1 LGTHN
6 IEIDSSKQ
14 CNRCGESGAAFGEGK
29 TRGLCLAC
37 INKDLKAEL
46 KKDRITTEI
55 LQEMAGDIEKML
67 IEEQQQ
73 IEWAFRNVQDGFKLS
88 ISVNI
93 EHTIPPTAEY
103 NISYPLEPAREPIQ
117 KQKVTLKKV
126 IGQGELEV

>member
-1 LGTHN
+1 MAVYQMEVDEN
-6 IEIDSSKQ
+6 MK
-14 CNRCGESGAAFGEGK
+14 CNRCGKGGAIK
-29 TRGLCLAC
+29 DQRDGLCMEC

-46 KKDRITTEI
+46 KRDRITTEI

-73 IEWAFRNVQDGFKLS
+73 IEWAFKHVPDGFKLS

-126 IGQGELEV
+126 IGQGELDV